1 MQAGLIY
8 VGLLVIA
15 SLGWMFW
22 FRRLVARHKDLQR
35 QVTEQQARS
44 VGERRLAALV
54 HNSSDVIAVLDADSR
69 IGFVSPSAQ
78 PVLGW
83 DPDDLLGRRWIDE
96 IVQPEEMP
104 TFVAALA
111 GQRDATMTMQAR
123 HRDGTTIFLEGTLT
137 NLLGDDSVDGLVL
150 TARDVTARLQMEQ
163 ELTQHAFHDA
173 LTGLANRRL
182 FTNRL
187 EHAMQRRS
195 RGGEHDVVVL
205 FFDLDDFKQIND
217 SVGHGVG
224 DRVLVAV
231 AERLMQVLR
240 PEDTAARLGGDEF
253 AVLMEDSDLR
263 RGRMV
268 AERLQAALA
277 EPVVVDGAQRTVTAS
292 VGLAVA
298 DDDTGWEEL
307 LRNADV
313 AMYLA
318 KDRGKAGVAIYE
330 PALHA
335 QSLQRV
341 QLQADLQ
348 RALRNEEFVLHFQ
361 PAVELR
367 TTRIVGFEAL
377 VRWQRPGSRPRR
389 ARSTSSRKRSAAG

>member
-1 MQAGLIY
+1 MMTIMGADEPAGRAARRHQGAGLFGVVATIGLVLLVVGAEFVLLFAVYHRGDDVRAQQVVAARLDGLARGGADTGSGGRRPHRSRPVARRRGCPAETSPRSSMRSTRPRRQPDALPAATAALTRRLADRSHRIDVQAGLIY

-195 RGGEHDVVVL
+195 RAGEHDVR
-205 FFDLDDFKQIND
+205 
-217 SVGHGVG
+217 G
-224 DRVLVAV
+224 A
-231 AERLMQVLR
+231 VLR
-240 PEDTAARLGGDEF
+240 PG
-253 AVLMEDSDLR
+253 
-263 RGRMV
+263 
-268 AERLQAALA
+268 RLQA
-277 EPVVVDGAQRTVTAS
+277 DQR
-292 VGLAVA
+292 
-298 DDDTGWEEL
+298 
-307 LRNADV
+307 
-313 AMYLA
+313 
-318 KDRGKAGVAIYE
+318 
-330 PALHA
+330 
-335 QSLQRV
+335 QR
-341 QLQADLQ
+341 
-348 RALRNEEFVLHFQ
+348 
-361 PAVELR
+361 
-367 TTRIVGFEAL
+367 
-377 VRWQRPGSRPRR
+377 RPRR
-389 ARSTSSRKRSAAG
+389 RRPGARRRRRAADAGAASRGHRGATGR